1 MEEISLIMKTITEE
15 KELSKWPTL
24 N

>member
-1 MEEISLIMKTITEE
+1 MEDISLIMKTITEE
-15 KELSKWPTL
+15 KELSKWQIL